1 MTLSTSDTDNKHRA
15 LRTAFIHLAIAIFTA
30 LFGAVYENYSHG
42 VYSYY
47 MIYAFAFPL
56 VMGTLP
62 YIAIALFG
70 IKRYPSSVTNA
81 IYNCAIA
88 TLTLG
93 SILQGVLVIYGTSN
107 TLVYVH
113 IIMGAVLVVASVIT
127 YFAFDKIN
135 NK

>member
-1 MTLSTSDTDNKHRA
+1 MSTSATDNKHRA

-62 YIAIALFG
+62 YTAIALFG
-70 IKRYPSSVTNA
+70 IKRYPPHLTSV

-88 TLTLG
+88 TLTVG
-93 SILQGVLVIYGTSN
+93 SILQGVLIIYGTSN
-107 TLVYVH
+107 PLVYVH
-113 IIMGAVLVVASVIT
+113 LAIGAVLVVASVIT
-127 YFAFDKIN
+127 YFTFGKAN
-135 NK
+135 NN